1 MKLTKGKIS
10 KILNK
15 KKQSRKK
22 HNKVNKKN
30 KNSNINTFRRKQ
42 YLNLANKTFKKSKGG
57 NNIQQGNVDDLQKML
72 DKSSTDSITPNT
84 TTTVEKEQTSSD
96 INSEPSLYPSVTN
109 EFLKS
114 KEKDDSQVV
123 TGEEPTVSAQ
133 DDSQVATGEEP
144 TVSTQDE
151 SQVATGEEPTVSA
164 QDDSQV
170 VTGEEPTVSAQDD
183 SQVVTGEEPTVSTTN
198 DPTTKL
204 PENVSESL
212 NEVIDF
218 FTSKIASEI
227 TSKLNLNDQ
236 YVNQDGF
243 ETVKKAAEKMNA
255 SDNTNN
261 QSPKQENTLEGGTK
275 RKKFH
280 LTKKSRKQKT
290 NLHP

>member
-84 TTTVEKEQTSSD
+84 TTVEKEQSSSD

-114 KEKDDSQVV
+114 KEKDESQVV
-123 TGEEPTVSAQ
+123 SGEEPIVSAQDESQVVSGEEPVVSTQDESQVVSGEEPVVSAQDESQVVSGEEPTVSAQ
-133 DDSQVATGEEP
+133 DE
-144 TVSTQDE
+144 
-151 SQVATGEEPTVSA
+151 
-164 QDDSQV
+164 
-170 VTGEEPTVSAQDD
+170 

-198 DPTTKL
+198 EPTTKL

-243 ETVKKAAEKMNA
+243 ETVKKAAETMRA
-255 SDNTNN
+255 SDNINE
-261 QSPKQENTLEGGTK
+261 SRMEGGTK

-280 LTKKSRKQKT
+280 LTKKSRKHKT
-290 NLHP
+290 TLEQSLLSTT